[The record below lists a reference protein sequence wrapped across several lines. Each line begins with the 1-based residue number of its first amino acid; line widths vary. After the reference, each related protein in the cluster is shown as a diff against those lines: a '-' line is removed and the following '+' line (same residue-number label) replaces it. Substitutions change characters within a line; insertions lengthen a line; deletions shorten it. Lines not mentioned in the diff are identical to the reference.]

1 MLKMRGSFDS
11 VTSIIHCYY
20 QAVHRGPLGSC
31 SRMLVQGPP
40 TTSLLW
46 WWFPSTFPRASQ
58 SGLGFHVYLHIEL
71 TALKITLVKDALL
84 SPCPVSGPLS
94 VLQGDHLEDPGQGLC
109 QQTVNTDLGR
119 CHAEGFRPVLMAR
132 YPPHPQ
138 PL

>member
-1 MLKMRGSFDS
+1 M
-11 VTSIIHCYY
+11 V
-20 QAVHRGPLGSC
+20 VPL
-31 SRMLVQGPP
+31 
-40 TTSLLW
+40 
-46 WWFPSTFPRASQ
+46 TFPWASQ

-84 SPCPVSGPLS
+84 SPCPVPGPLL

-119 CHAEGFRPVLMAR
+119 RHAEGFRPVLMAR

-138 PL
+138 PLQGILIPPAQMRKLSRMAGKKQGWYSLH